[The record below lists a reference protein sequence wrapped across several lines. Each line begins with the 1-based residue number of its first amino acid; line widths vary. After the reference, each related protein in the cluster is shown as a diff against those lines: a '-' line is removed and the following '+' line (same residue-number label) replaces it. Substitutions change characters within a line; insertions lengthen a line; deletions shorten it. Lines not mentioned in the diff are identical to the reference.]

1 MKTLTNAIV
10 GTVDCKKCFTCRNNY
25 PMFMYHLDDSRYKIK
40 ANKGKTIECR
50 FCTLKR
56 NLNDKGFTHRIDGK
70 FTFTQANKKQIIIN
84 FFKR

>member
-1 MKTLTNAIV
+1 MKKYCISCGKN
-10 GTVDCKKCFTCRNNY
+10 R
-25 PMFMYHLDDSRYKIK
+25 PMFMYHKDDSKYKIK

-50 FCTLKR
+50 FCSLKR

-70 FTFTQANKKQIIIN
+70 FTFTQATKKQIILN